1 MRQVALWLGILTVF
15 FSAGR
20 GFALSEDERDERI
33 NDFTA
38 EILESFGTDRESVV
52 KALGTPMKDTV
63 EKHENRHEAGVED
76 TIETLEYEGLSL
88 TLGTMSSEKRRWA
101 LALFCSSDRYALRN
115 VRVGDPVDKVLKA
128 LGDPAERT
136 AEKVAYGTDYTS
148 LTLTVDAEGTI
159 KEIEAL
165 LWLD

>member
-20 GFALSEDERDERI
+20 GFALSEEERDERI

-63 EKHENRHEAGVED
+63 EKHENRHEEGVED

-159 KEIEAL
+159 REIEAL

>member
-20 GFALSEDERDERI
+20 GFALSEEERDERI

-63 EKHENRHEAGVED
+63 EKHENRHEEGVED

-101 LALFCSSDRYALRN
+101 LALFCSSDHYALRN